1 MEHSVVWS
9 IALAVIAGVVLYGVL
24 RKRHGSTGAGSLHH
38 SEEFDVVPGA
48 EVIAQDPDRLPLRVT
63 TSVLKALWCLDDRES
78 EGGDDDEVPLSLRK
92 GSDTSN
98 PSRVDY
104 SSMAVPSV
112 WRTTRAAPEAS
123 REEWGFHI
131 TDDFRKAVRD
141 LDKSM
146 RGRVLDAITEICQ
159 HPMEVRGDTI
169 KPLSGELAGCWRY
182 RLGDY
187 RLVYQ
192 PIKDVKRIDLLTI
205 GSRGSIYL
213 H

>member
-1 MEHSVVWS
+1 MEEVTRTLKS
-9 IALAVIAGVVLYGVL
+9 IWKSDTHEIGGMDDFEIPPFL
-24 RKRHGSTGAGSLHH
+24 RKR
-38 SEEFDVVPGA
+38 SERDEAPSVQVK
-48 EVIAQDPDRLPLRVT
+48 EVDSR
-63 TSVLKALWCLDDRES
+63 
-78 EGGDDDEVPLSLRK
+78 
-92 GSDTSN
+92 
-98 PSRVDY
+98 PSRTSEPDY
-104 SSMAVPSV
+104 LEMAVPSV
-112 WRTTRAAPEAS
+112 WRTKRAAPEAPK
-123 REEWGFHI
+123 EEWGFHI

-192 PIKDVKRIDLLTI
+192 PVKDLKRIDLLTI
-205 GSRGSIYL
+205 GGRGSIYL